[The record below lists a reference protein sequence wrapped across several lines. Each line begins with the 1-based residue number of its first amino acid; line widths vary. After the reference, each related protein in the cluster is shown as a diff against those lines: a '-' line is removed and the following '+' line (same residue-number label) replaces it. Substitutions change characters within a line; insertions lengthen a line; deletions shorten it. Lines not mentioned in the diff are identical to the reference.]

1 MTFNQD
7 IQITTK
13 FLRIMMT
20 ETTRAKKLVKLL
32 ERLIKQDHLY
42 TDDKVREMK
51 AQLRAVKEEIA
62 QLEAQTFK
70 GFGKK

>member
-1 MTFNQD
+1 
-7 IQITTK
+7 
-13 FLRIMMT
+13 MT

-62 QLEAQTFK
+62 QLEGQTSK

>member
-1 MTFNQD
+1 
-7 IQITTK
+7 
-13 FLRIMMT
+13 MT

-42 TDDKVREMK
+42 TDDKIKEMK

-62 QLEAQTFK
+62 QLEVQTTK